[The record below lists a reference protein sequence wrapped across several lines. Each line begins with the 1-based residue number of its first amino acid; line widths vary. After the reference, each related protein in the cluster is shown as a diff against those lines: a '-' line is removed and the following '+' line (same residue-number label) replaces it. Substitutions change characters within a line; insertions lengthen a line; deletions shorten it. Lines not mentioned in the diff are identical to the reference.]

1 MERQLWAKRLRAKLD
16 AIERPDLEK
25 MDGLRELLTLQD
37 PSERRNTWKTL
48 LVETAYKEWSSLS
61 DLYDQTER
69 SMS

>member
-1 MERQLWAKRLRAKLD
+1 MERQLWAKRLRAALD
-16 AIERPDLEK
+16 AIERPYLQK
-25 MDGLRELLTLQD
+25 IDGLRELLTLQD